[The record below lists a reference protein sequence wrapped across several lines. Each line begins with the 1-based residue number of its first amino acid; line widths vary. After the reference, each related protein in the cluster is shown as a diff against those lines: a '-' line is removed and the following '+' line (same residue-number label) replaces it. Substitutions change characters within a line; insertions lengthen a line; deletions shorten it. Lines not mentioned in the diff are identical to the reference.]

1 MRDVIM
7 VARFTGRRT
16 GAGWPGD
23 CPLPAYRPFSL
34 ASYHSAEESMETR
47 DGHQKGPQQRAEGQH
62 GEKAHARFLE
72 QIHEPM
78 HRDDEAPEN
87 DGESESGGDDRQ
99 RR

>member
-1 MRDVIM
+1 
-7 VARFTGRRT
+7 
-16 GAGWPGD
+16 
-23 CPLPAYRPFSL
+23 
-34 ASYHSAEESMETR
+34 METR
-47 DGHQKGPQQRAEGQH
+47 DGHQKGAQKHAEGQH

-78 HRDDEAPEN
+78 HRDGEAPEN